1 MDDVDLKK
9 VAAFEKSLRDFL
21 KSKYAALVDRIDAAK
36 NLSADDEKELHAAV
50 QDFKKTG
57 SY

>member
-1 MDDVDLKK
+1 
-9 VAAFEKSLRDFL
+9 VASIEVA
-21 KSKYAALVDRIDAAK
+21 
-36 NLSADDEKELHAAV
+36 NTLSADDEKTMHAAV

>member
-1 MDDVDLKK
+1 V
-9 VAAFEKSLRDFL
+9 
-21 KSKYAALVDRIDAAK
+21 KSKYASLVASIEAAN
-36 NLSADDEKELHAAV
+36 NLSADDEKALHAAV